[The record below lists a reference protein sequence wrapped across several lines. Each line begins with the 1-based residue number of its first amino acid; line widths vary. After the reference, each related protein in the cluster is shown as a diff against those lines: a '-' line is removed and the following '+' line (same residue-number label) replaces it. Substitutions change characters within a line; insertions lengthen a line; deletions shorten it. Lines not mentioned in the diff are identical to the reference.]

1 MNYGNKKLI
10 FSEPVNEIIGDPP
23 RKIVR
28 WGTSVIS
35 LVLVLFIFF
44 AWLLKYP
51 DIVPAPVEITTV
63 NPPVTLVAKV
73 SGRIKNLYVKDQ
85 DPVRKNDLLAVMETA
100 ASIGQVRQMKLITD
114 TISDP
119 GSVSVSRLPVFT
131 ELGELQSFWGD
142 FIKSLTD
149 YNIFISNDFYGSKIE
164 AVIKEL
170 KGLDEYIGRVRVKEK
185 LHSENQLL
193 EGKKFRRDSLLF
205 ISGVLSESDLEKSRQ
220 SLLRINMELQEARLD
235 QSAKAI
241 EYAER
246 SQLLQDYRIKREEE
260 KAGLLSV
267 VNESFLNLRAQTS
280 IWETNYLL
288 YSPVDGKVT
297 FTRYWSENQSVL
309 RDEPVLAVV
318 PSDAGEYI
326 GRVSLKMQRSGKVEV
341 GQKVNLKMSGFPYM
355 EYGMVRGIVK
365 LKSLVPSGDGYLI
378 EINLPEGLT
387 TLYGRQIGFT
397 QNMQGTAEIITRD
410 LRLIEK
416 IFNPFRHLASKNR
429 R

>member
-28 WGTSVIS
+28 WGTSVI
-35 LVLVLFIFF
+35 LVVIVFFIFF
-44 AWLLKYP
+44 AWLIRYP
-51 DIVPAPVEITTV
+51 DIVPSPVEITTA
-63 NPPVTLVAKV
+63 NPPVTLVARI

-85 DPVRKNDLLAVMETA
+85 DPVRKGDLLAVMETA
-100 ASIGQVRQMKLITD
+100 ASIDQVRHMKLIADSIT
-114 TISDP
+114 DP
-119 GSVSVSRLPVFT
+119 GSVSSAILPVFSQ
-131 ELGELQSFWGD
+131 LGELQSYWGG
-142 FIKSLTD
+142 FIKNLTD
-149 YNIFISNDFYGSKIE
+149 YNIFVANDFYGSKIE
-164 AVIKEL
+164 AVLKEL
-170 KGLDEYIGRVRVKEK
+170 KGLDEYIGRARVKER

-193 EGKKFRRDSLLF
+193 EIKKFRRDSSLF
-205 ISGVLSESDLEKSRQ
+205 ANGVLSESDFEKSRQ
-220 SLLRINMELQEARLD
+220 SLLRINMELQEVRLD
-235 QSAKAI
+235 QSAKVI

-260 KAGLLSV
+260 RSGLLSL
-267 VNESFLNLRAQTS
+267 VNESFLNLKAQTS

-288 YSPVDGKVT
+288 YSPVDGTVT

-309 RDEPVLAVV
+309 QDEPVLSVV
-318 PSDAGEYI
+318 PADAGEYI

-341 GQKVNLKMSGFPYM
+341 GQKVNLKMSGYPYL
-355 EYGMVRGIVK
+355 EYGMVRGVVRS
-365 LKSLVPSGDGYLI
+365 KSLVPSADAYII
-378 EINLPEGLT
+378 EISLPEGLT

-429 R
+429 Q

>member
-1 MNYGNKKLI
+1 MNYGNIKLI
-10 FSEPVNEIIGDPP
+10 FSEPVNDIIGDPP
-23 RKIVR
+23 RRIVR
-28 WGTSVIS
+28 WGTSIIS
-35 LVLVLFIFF
+35 LFLVLFIFF
-44 AWLLKYP
+44 AWLIKYP
-51 DIVPAPVEITTV
+51 DIVPAPVEITTAH
-63 NPPVTLVAKV
+63 PPVTLVAKV

-85 DPVRKNDLLAVMETA
+85 DSVSKGDLLAVMETA
-100 ASIGQVRQMKLITD
+100 ASVDQVRQMKLLTD
-114 TISDP
+114 TVTDP
-119 GSVSVSRLPVFT
+119 GSISAEGMPLFS
-131 ELGELQSFWGD
+131 ELGELQSSWGE

-164 AVIKEL
+164 SVINEL
-170 KGLDEYIGRVRVKEK
+170 KGLDEYIRRVRVKER

-193 EGKKFRRDSLLF
+193 ERKKFRRDSLLF
-205 ISGVLSESDLEKSRQ
+205 AGGVLSESDLEKSRQ

-260 KAGLLSV
+260 RSGLLSL
-267 VNESFLNLRAQTS
+267 VNESFLNLKAQTS

-288 YSPVDGKVT
+288 YSPIDGKVT

-309 RDEPVLAVV
+309 KDEPVLAVV

-355 EYGMVRGIVK
+355 EYGMVRGIVRS
-365 LKSLVPSGDGYLI
+365 KSLVPAGDGYLI
-378 EINLPEGLT
+378 EINLPAGLT

-429 R
+429 Q